1 MMHQQIKDE
10 EIIERYVRKQ
20 LSEEERKSF
29 EEHFFGCDECFEK
42 LQVTERFVAGVRDAA
57 RRGTLA
63 DPGSAPAKVSRLG
76 AWWIPAFGVSAA
88 AALLLAALSGWMY
101 FSQIPKMQDQLA
113 KSAAE
118 LRAQQDAHAALE
130 QQLRQSL
137 RAENNVPLAMLE
149 ASRDVQAKP
158 LEIALPANA
167 PRLILWVEPGAAKYR
182 DFRIE
187 VLAADG
193 SVTETLE
200 NVERNSYGAL
210 AVSLPSNHLQ
220 PGQFRIRLSG
230 ANPPP
235 ASLLAE
241 YTLRIRRP

>member
-1 MMHQQIKDE
+1 MMHAQIE
-10 EIIERYVRKQ
+10 EQEIIERYVRNQ

-29 EEHFFGCDECFEK
+29 EEHYFGCDECFEK
-42 LQVTERFVAGVRDAA
+42 LQITERFVAGVRDAA

-63 DPGSAPAKVSRLG
+63 GTGLVPGKVSRFG
-76 AWWIPAFGVSAA
+76 AWWTPAFGVSAS

-113 KSAAE
+113 KSTAE
-118 LRAQQDAHAALE
+118 LRAQHDVRATLE
-130 QQLRQSL
+130 EQLRQSL
-137 RAENNVPLAMLE
+137 HAETNVPLVMLE
-149 ASRDVQAKP
+149 ASRDVQPKP
-158 LEIALPANA
+158 LEAALPASA
-167 PRLILWVEPGAAKYR
+167 SRLILWVEPGSGRYR

-187 VLAADG
+187 ILAADG

-200 NVERNSYGAL
+200 NVERNPYGAL
-210 AVSLPSNHLQ
+210 AVSLPANHLQ
-220 PGQFRIRLSG
+220 PGEFRIRLTG